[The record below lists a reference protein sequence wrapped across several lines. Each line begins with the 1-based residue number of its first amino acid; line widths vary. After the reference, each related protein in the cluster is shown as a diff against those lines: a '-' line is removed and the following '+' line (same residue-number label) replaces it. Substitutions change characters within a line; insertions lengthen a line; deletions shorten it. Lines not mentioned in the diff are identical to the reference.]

1 MTISADA
8 DTAQSRHVPLS
19 RLREPPSSTVE
30 TQQKA
35 GDRARLEPRR
45 DWRADMHWRGRE
57 LSTAFGTGRLDGQ
70 RQAPTFSPMGFLTT
84 CVLTDYIRLHRTN
97 QSSAPAHRVRNIA
110 KATVDTKVRTA
121 CRRPQRVSRRP
132 ASTSCA
138 FNAGSSNRV

>member
-19 RLREPPSSTVE
+19 RLRELPSSTVE

-35 GDRARLEPRR
+35 VTALDLSPGAIGARTCTGGVENFLQLLEP
-45 DWRADMHWRGRE
+45 AVSMGNVK
-57 LSTAFGTGRLDGQ
+57 LPPSA
-70 RQAPTFSPMGFLTT
+70 PMGFLTT

-97 QSSAPAHRVRNIA
+97 QSSAPANRVRNIA

-121 CRRPQRVSRRP
+121 CRRPQRV
-132 ASTSCA
+132 
-138 FNAGSSNRV
+138 